1 MKSKINFDHMPEY
14 TLITTEGEA
23 SIRGFD
29 DLLRKIVDS
38 PEWVF
43 GTNQLIDHR
52 KMMMGN
58 LTSNNIQQIEYVVKR
73 HSKKL
78 GNGPCAFV
86 VKDAFGFGITRMY
99 ELIGG
104 ENIHHKVRVFY
115 SINEA
120 AQWLKQL
127 K

>member
-1 MKSKINFDHMPEY
+1 MEFKINFDHMPEY

-43 GTNQLIDHR
+43 GTSQLIDHR

-58 LTSNNIQQIEYVVKR
+58 LTSNNIQQIEYIEVIQQGNLTSGFFQGRKVKR
-73 HSKKL
+73 
-78 GNGPCAFV
+78 
-86 VKDAFGFGITRMY
+86 R
-99 ELIGG
+99 
-104 ENIHHKVRVFY
+104 
-115 SINEA
+115 
-120 AQWLKQL
+120 
-127 K
+127 